1 MISKTSTGRIPNKDV
16 VQGRLSSTA
25 SKPNSAT
32 SMLKSATPKTNTIES
47 TATCFKPIQ
56 KISTLN
62 AIKVVSPLGNGKH
75 KTPFATI
82 YAKGGIPCQLQHGS
96 VKHKLLWKCPI
107 QDIDYNPLFIVFCQ
121 GLMETQHPYVFV
133 VRQGLKEL
141 MAAPNARDKVANVL
155 PQAIAPLRC
164 GLGSKE
170 KESFLASL
178 EILRM
183 IALLVGTL
191 LTPHLSS
198 LLPQVASRILAA
210 DQDIRESV
218 QDCLCDCQIA
228 CGPAALKIIRSR
240 VPTFSSMLV

>member
-75 KTPFATI
+75 KTPYGNPTSVRVCRATRTEGA
-82 YAKGGIPCQLQHGS
+82 YGGSQMHETRWPMCYRR
-96 VKHKLLWKCPI
+96 LLHHY
-107 QDIDYNPLFIVFCQ
+107 D
-121 GLMETQHPYVFV
+121 
-133 VRQGLKEL
+133 
-141 MAAPNARDKVANVL
+141 A
-155 PQAIAPLRC
+155 